1 MKKFSILFLIL
12 CMLSFILP
20 VNARTI
26 RPKGRRAGHST
37 TIVRFYPMPKPYFGE
52 GMEIP
57 NKNRLYSHDISEMR
71 IKGTARTSSTTYRSY
86 K

>member
-12 CMLSFILP
+12 CMFSLP

-71 IKGTARTSSTTYRSY
+71 IKGTTRTSSTTYRSY

>member
-1 MKKFSILFLIL
+1 MKKLSILFLIM
-12 CMLSFILP
+12 CTFSFILP
-20 VNARTI
+20 ASARTI

-37 TIVRFYPMPKPYFGE
+37 TIVRYYPMPKPYLGE

-57 NKNRLYSHDISEMR
+57 NKNRYYTHDISEMR
-71 IKGTARTSSTTYRSY
+71 IKGTTRTSSTTYRSY